1 MTFGSIHSPGLTTS
15 RSDSANPTLWDGL
28 IGAWSPILGPSGSV
42 IRDYSG
48 YGNHGDLTNTTP
60 EISVFRRYVYLTG
73 NDDIPTGLN
82 SSEVLETGQ
91 PWSVLLYKKYI
102 STPGGNRFA
111 FGSSSG
117 TPRFYVM
124 LHNGVRY
131 FWGWGNKNGLSNT
144 GAPVRQGK
152 WSQLV
157 LTYDQANDF
166 IWYVDGKFS
175 GQESYTGNG
184 QFANAEIEISR
195 EASSNGLTHLIAD
208 ARLYG
213 RALRASEVALMWSD
227 PLASYR
233 RRRQVFSYSSSSAP
247 TLFAQQQVVSVI

>member
-1 MTFGSIHSPGLTTS
+1 MPFGSIHSPGLTTS

-48 YGNHGDLTNTTP
+48 HNNHGDLSNTTP
-60 EISVFRRYVYLTG
+60 EISVFPRHVYLTG

-82 SSEVLETGQ
+82 SSEVFETGQ
-91 PWSVLLYKKYI
+91 PWSVVLYKKYI

-111 FGSSSG
+111 FGSASS

-124 LHNGVRY
+124 NNGSKY
-131 FWGWGNKNGLSNT
+131 FWGWGTKHGMSNA

-152 WSQLV
+152 WSQVV

-175 GQESYTGNG
+175 GQESYTGSG

-195 EASSNGLTHLIAD
+195 EAGSNGLTHLIAD

-213 RALRASEVALMWSD
+213 RALRPSEVSLMWRD

-233 RRRQVFSYSSSSAP
+233 RRRQVVSYSSSSAP
-247 TLFAQQQVVSVI
+247 ALLAQQKVVSVL